1 MKANVFTCPELI
13 EQTYE
18 NIGARSHLNAYV
30 NVRRKEEALREAEE
44 SQKRIEKSK
53 SELKLNKASHI
64 VPFVSVNLLFI
75 AHLNSQ
81 SFLFP
86 VRHSQVETR
95 WYPDC
100 NQG

>member
-30 NVRRKEEALREAEE
+30 NVRNQDEALKEAEE

-53 SELKLNKASHI
+53 SETKLSANVVMLAKWWT
-64 VPFVSVNLLFI
+64 
-75 AHLNSQ
+75 NSCMRR
-81 SFLFP
+81 SFQLSNCCIF
-86 VRHSQVETR
+86 R
-95 WYPDC
+95 
-100 NQG
+100 